1 VSEENQAD
9 IGSWTLPGREFFTP
23 LNVIVIIACCIPM
36 IITGTMLQR
45 GAKPPRALKPVPSF
59 NLTDQRGEQVTNN
72 SLKGKVWVG
81 SFLFTHCPDV
91 CPRSLQR
98 LKGVKGWLEE
108 KRPEFLPGFR
118 FVGISLDAKGDSVE
132 TVESFLKAQGHKSK
146 QWDYLMSPKSLHPL
160 MRDGFLLGVR
170 EGNAGLAAAH
180 TDRVVLVGKYGQIRG
195 YYDLSANETIAQLNG
210 HIDLLMKEP
219 PQP

>member
-1 VSEENQAD
+1 MDNGLLRKNERQRVEKIYKDNFKINLKVARS
-9 IGSWTLPGREFFTP
+9 GSLF
-23 LNVIVIIACCIPM
+23 
-36 IITGTMLQR
+36 
-45 GAKPPRALKPVPSF
+45 LK
-59 NLTDQRGEQVTNN
+59 
-72 SLKGKVWVG
+72 
-81 SFLFTHCPDV
+81 
-91 CPRSLQR
+91 R

-108 KRPEFLPGFR
+108 KRPEFLNGFR